1 MFLFQNKHKSLPP
14 KPSLPTKY
22 PSGTCVVTELG
33 RFYISN
39 DYRHRIPTDR
49 IFESWSFPLVVETTE
64 AALSKYPVL
73 KSLGFRDG
81 TLIKDITDSKIY
93 VISKS
98 LRRLIADPDVL
109 SRLGKDETQ
118 VLLASQKEVLL
129 HKEGEVFE

>member
-1 MFLFQNKHKSLPP
+1 MFLFQKRQKSLRP
-14 KPSLPTKY
+14 KPSTPTKY

-39 DYRHRIPTDR
+39 DYRHKIPTDR

-64 AALSKYPVL
+64 AALAKYPIL

-81 TLIKDITDSKIY
+81 TLIKDISTGKMY

-109 SRLGKDETQ
+109 SRLDRDESQ

-129 HKEGEVFE
+129 HKEGEVFN

>member
-1 MFLFQNKHKSLPP
+1 
-14 KPSLPTKY
+14 
-22 PSGTCVVTELG
+22 VTELG

-39 DYRHRIPTDR
+39 DYRHKIPTDR

-64 AALSKYPVL
+64 AALAKYPIL

-81 TLIKDITDSKIY
+81 TLIKDISTGKMY

-109 SRLGKDETQ
+109 SRLDRDESQ

-129 HKEGEVFE
+129 HKEGEVFN